1 MKQSEERGTLL
12 TTGRQQIKPSSLWF
26 TAGSNN
32 ALGQNTHPSLKQSQE
47 HRGNEKQDKKKPERG
62 PAERGSLQSTSRAE
76 LTTYSSYA
84 MGDYLQKYRQS
95 SASLLSLSPPT
106 ITTLLH
112 FLGLS
117 SLEPLEMSFQVPF
130 VDAPEANGTIQ

>member
-1 MKQSEERGTLL
+1 MGPCSPQGVSKSNRAVYG
-12 TTGRQQIKPSSLWF
+12 SL
-26 TAGSNN
+26 
-32 ALGQNTHPSLKQSQE
+32 LGQIMLWDRTLIRHLSNPKSTEEMKS
-47 HRGNEKQDKKKPERG
+47 RIKKPEREPG
-62 PAERGSLQSTSRAE
+62 ARGSLQSTSLAE

-130 VDAPEANGTIQ
+130 VDVPEANGTIQ